1 MTSLPGVPHGSQEP
15 RLRSCPPYRT
25 TAAAEALELAASAGV
40 FLDPW
45 QELALRDALAE
56 DSAGRW
62 VNFEVGL
69 VVARQNGKGEVLL
82 ARELAGLFLFG
93 ERLIIHTAHEFKTS
107 NEAFLRIK
115 LVIENCDDLRR
126 KVKKIYDTPAFQGVV
141 LKPEFGGGRLRFLAR
156 SKGSGRGFTGDLVI
170 LDEAYEL
177 QAAAVGALLPTMSA
191 RPNPQLWY
199 ASSAGMADS
208 EQLNDVRRRAV
219 AGGDPSLC
227 YLEWSAVK
235 GKCALGDACTHKLP
249 VEGCWLDDRVEWA
262 RANPAFGYRI
272 SESFTEKERRSMP
285 PEEFERERLT
295 IFVDQRSDAV
305 LDMDKFDALAD
316 PASAPVGA
324 LMGSFDIP
332 PSRDS
337 ISIAI
342 AGKRADGR
350 AHLELIEIGSPV
362 GAADRLLEYQTKHS
376 ISAFVV
382 DPGSPAGSLIPD
394 LDRVGVR
401 YQLVTAQKYAQ
412 ACGAMYDA
420 NEAGT
425 FAHLG
430 QAPLTTAL
438 LAAKKRNLGD
448 GWAWDRK
455 DDTDISP
462 LVAVTLAQ
470 YGLSNVRDIALAV
483 W

>member
-1 MTSLPGVPHGSQEP
+1 MTSQRRALRGSQEP
-15 RLRSCPPYRT
+15 RLRSCPTYRS
-25 TAAAEALELAASAGV
+25 TAGAEAIDLATANGV
-40 FLDPW
+40 LLDPW
-45 QELALRDALAE
+45 QKQALNDALAE
-56 DSAGRW
+56 DPLGQW

-115 LVIENCDDLRR
+115 LVIENSDDLRR
-126 KVKKIYDTPAFQGVV
+126 KVRKIYDTPAFQGIV

-199 ASSAGMADS
+199 ASSAGMLES

-219 AGGDPSLC
+219 AGGDPSHS
-227 YLEWSAVK
+227 YLEWSAK
-235 GKCALGDACTHKLP
+235 KRPCALGDACTHRLP
-249 VEGCWLDDRVEWA
+249 VEGCWMDDREEWA
-262 RANPAFGYRI
+262 RANPALGYRI

-285 PEEFERERLT
+285 PDEFERERLT
-295 IFVDQRSDAV
+295 IFVDARSDAV
-305 LDMDKFDALAD
+305 LDMDKWDAASD
-316 PASAPVGA
+316 PKSTPVGA
-324 LMGSFDIP
+324 LYGSFDIP
-332 PSRDS
+332 PSRET
-337 ISIAI
+337 IAIAI
-342 AGKRADGR
+342 AGRRVDGLD
-350 AHLELIEIGSPV
+350 HLVLIEVGSPV
-362 GAADRLLEYQTKHS
+362 GAADRLREYQVKHGIRS
-376 ISAFVV
+376 FVV
-382 DPGSPAGSLIPD
+382 DPGSPAGSLIPE
-394 LDRVGVR
+394 LDRACVR
-401 YQLVTAQKYAQ
+401 YQLITAQKYAQ
-412 ACGAMYDA
+412 ACGALFDA
-420 NEAGT
+420 NEAGG
-425 FAHLG
+425 FKHLD
-430 QAPLTTAL
+430 QAPLNAAL

-462 LVAVTLAQ
+462 LVAATLARH
-470 YGLSNVRDIALAV
+470 GLATNLGAAGLLY
-483 W
+483 